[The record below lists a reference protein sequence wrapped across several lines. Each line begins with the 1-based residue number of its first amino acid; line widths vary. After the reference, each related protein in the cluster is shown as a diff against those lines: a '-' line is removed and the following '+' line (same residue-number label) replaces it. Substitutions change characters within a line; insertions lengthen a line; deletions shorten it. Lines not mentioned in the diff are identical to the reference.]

1 MLVCDKCNY
10 CTIKYQHMVRH
21 LNNKNPC
28 INQIVYVNKS
38 MIDLAKKRPLKEV
51 IEIFNNSDHK
61 DEVFIS
67 NSAGMNLIADSETS
81 ETTSDNDDN

>member
-1 MLVCDKCNY
+1 
-10 CTIKYQHMVRH
+10 
-21 LNNKNPC
+21 
-28 INQIVYVNKS
+28 

>member
-1 MLVCDKCNY
+1 MVLLVCDKCNY
-10 CTIKYQHMVRH
+10 SSMKFQNMVRH

-28 INQIVYVNKS
+28 INQIVFVNKN

-51 IEIFNNSDHK
+51 IEIFNNCDQIT
-61 DEVFIS
+61 E
-67 NSAGMNLIADSETS
+67 S